1 METVEGQTPRVG
13 VNIDFHEGKL
23 DVYQITKAK
32 MKLFRDCGTMAG
44 RNNDLAYA
52 FLTFGV
58 STLVA
63 CITTNIESTIKLL
76 VFLTIVFL
84 AVSVILFI
92 KSYKKKKEL
101 HALYEDVIAGNM

>member
-1 METVEGQTPRVG
+1 MEIVEGQTKRVG
-13 VNIDFHEGKL
+13 INIDFHEGKL

-32 MKLFRDCGTMAG
+32 LKLFRDCGTMAG
-44 RNNDLAYA
+44 RHYDLANI

-63 CITTNIESTIKLL
+63 CITTNIESAIRLL

-92 KSYKKKKEL
+92 KSNKKKKEL